1 VNLSVLRERIGF
13 ALSKGGLSGT
23 AVWLMKKAFRVEP
36 YIFFETGLEP
46 NARTATPSR
55 FAFHRIVS
63 PDDLVAIDAQVQYQ
77 LNKHAGR
84 PVERLVYTG
93 NSVYFLADGSR
104 VACQLNI
111 SPGPV
116 VTIDSPRPLQID
128 MGDRCAFLAFLFTD
142 PQYRRIGLASALI
155 DAVRADLAR
164 EGYRRMLAHVRRTN
178 VASIGAFARMGWR
191 RVATIWVTTG
201 PPRRIVLARLRQS
214 AISVRTVESSGR

>member
-23 AVWLMKKAFRVEP
+23 VVWLMKKTFRVEP
-36 YIFFETGLEP
+36 YIFLETVLDP
-46 NARTATPSR
+46 HAQPATLSR

-63 PDDLVAIDAQVQYQ
+63 PNDLVAIDAQVQEQ
-77 LNKHAGR
+77 LNERAGR
-84 PVERLVYTG
+84 PVERLVHTG
-93 NSVYFLADGSR
+93 NSVYFLADGFR

-116 VTIDSPRPLQID
+116 VAIDSPRPLQIE

-142 PQYRRIGLASALI
+142 PRYRRIGLASALV

-164 EGYRRMLAHVRRTN
+164 EGYRRVLAHVRRTN
-178 VASIGAFARMGWR
+178 VASVGAFARMGWR
-191 RVATIWVTTG
+191 QVATIWFTTG
-201 PPRRIVLARLRQS
+201 PPRRIVLARLGQS
-214 AISVRTVESSGR
+214 AISVRTIESSGR